1 MAPNGAPHEA
11 AHFAGNWTHSF
22 EEDDDGV
29 QVFRLTDQFAFP
41 PSRRGRETL
50 QIGQSGQLLVGAPGP
65 DDRQRLNAASLTP
78 LGMQRFRLDGTA
90 LPAQVIEIVEAGP
103 EMLKLRYV

>member
-1 MAPNGAPHEA
+1 MVPNGAPHEA

-22 EEDDDGV
+22 EEDRDGV
-29 QVFRLTDQFAFP
+29 QVFRLTEKYTFP

-65 DDRQRLNAASLTP
+65 DDRQLLNAASLTP
-78 LGMQRFRLDGTA
+78 LGMHRYRLDGTA
-90 LPAQVIEIVEAGP
+90 LPAQVIEIIESGP
-103 EMLKLRYV
+103 ALLKLRYV